1 MATKSV
7 MTKNIGF
14 TKVGDISRRA
24 IIGDQYVDGMLKE
37 KNAFDHE
44 WQEYLN
50 NQLWGRTWARGIL
63 GHQQLSLINLS
74 MLAGLGR
81 MEEFELHFRIALTR
95 TKVPL
100 IQLREILLHIGM
112 YCGIP
117 IGRDAFAIAR
127 RVLKEEGIDVSHLD
141 DVSAK
146 KSAKKLSGK
155 KKK

>member
-1 MATKSV
+1 MATK
-7 MTKNIGF
+7 MAKEKNSGF

-37 KNAFDHE
+37 KSPFDHE

-63 GHQQLSLINLS
+63 SHQQLSLVNLS

-112 YCGIP
+112 YCGVP

-127 RVLKEEGIDVSHLD
+127 RVLKEERIDVSQLD
-141 DVSAK
+141 DIPVK
-146 KSAKKLSGK
+146 KSIGKNKK
-155 KKK
+155 

>member
-1 MATKSV
+1 VATK
-7 MTKNIGF
+7 MAKEKNSGF

-37 KNAFDHE
+37 KSPFDHE

-63 GHQQLSLINLS
+63 SHQQLSLVNLS

-112 YCGIP
+112 YCGVP

-127 RVLKEEGIDVSHLD
+127 RVLKEERIDVSQLD
-141 DVSAK
+141 DIPVK
-146 KSAKKLSGK
+146 KSIGKNKK
-155 KKK
+155 

>member
-1 MATKSV
+1 MRTKIAKKS
-7 MTKNIGF
+7 NAGF
-14 TKVGDISRRA
+14 TTVGDVSRRA
-24 IIGDQYVDGMLKE
+24 IIGDHYVDGMLKE

-63 GHQQLSLINLS
+63 SHQQLSLINLS

-112 YCGIP
+112 YCGVP

-127 RVLKEEGIDVSHLD
+127 RVLKEEGIDVSRLD
-141 DVSAK
+141 EMPAK
-146 KSAKKLSGK
+146 KTSKKAKK
-155 KKK
+155 

>member
-1 MATKSV
+1 MAKKIDQAQAT
-7 MTKNIGF
+7 GF
-14 TKVGDISRRA
+14 AKAGDVSRRA
-24 IIGDQYVDGMLKE
+24 IIGDQYVDGMLKA

-63 GHQQLSLINLS
+63 SHQQLSLVNLA

-100 IQLREILLHIGM
+100 IELREILLHIGM
-112 YCGIP
+112 YCGVP

-127 RVLKEEGIDVSHLD
+127 RVLKEEGVDVSQLET
-141 DVSAK
+141 VPAK
-146 KSAKKLSGK
+146 KSSSQK
-155 KKK
+155 KK

>member
-1 MATKSV
+1 MAKE
-7 MTKNIGF
+7 KNSGF

-37 KNAFDHE
+37 KSPFDHE

-63 GHQQLSLINLS
+63 SHQQLSLVNLS

-112 YCGIP
+112 YCGVP

-127 RVLKEEGIDVSHLD
+127 RVLKEERVDVSQLD
-141 DVSAK
+141 DIPVK
-146 KSAKKLSGK
+146 KSTGKNKK
-155 KKK
+155 

>member
-1 MATKSV
+1 MATKIDQ
-7 MTKNIGF
+7 KQAAGF
-14 TKVGDISRRA
+14 TEAGDVSRRA
-24 IIGDQYVDGMLKE
+24 IIGDQYVDGMLKA

-63 GHQQLSLINLS
+63 SHQQLSLVNLS

-112 YCGIP
+112 YCGVP

-127 RVLKEEGIDVSHLD
+127 RVLKEEGVDVSQLETAP
-141 DVSAK
+141 AK
-146 KSAKKLSGK
+146 KSSSK

>member
-1 MATKSV
+1 MATK
-7 MTKNIGF
+7 IDRAQAAGF
-14 TKVGDISRRA
+14 AKAGDVSRRA
-24 IIGDQYVDGMLKE
+24 IIGDQYVDGMLKA
-37 KNAFDHE
+37 KSAFDHE

-63 GHQQLSLINLS
+63 SHQQLSLVNLS

-112 YCGIP
+112 YCGVP

-127 RVLKEEGIDVSHLD
+127 RVLQEEGVDVSQLEAA
-141 DVSAK
+141 VEK
-146 KSAKKLSGK
+146 KSSSK

>member
-1 MATKSV
+1 MMRTKIAKKS
-7 MTKNIGF
+7 NAGF
-14 TKVGDISRRA
+14 TTVGDVSRRA
-24 IIGDQYVDGMLKE
+24 IIGDHYVDGMLKE

-63 GHQQLSLINLS
+63 SHQQLSLINLS

-100 IQLREILLHIGM
+100 LQLREILLHIGM
-112 YCGIP
+112 YCGVP

-127 RVLKEEGIDVSHLD
+127 RVLKEEGIDVSRLD
-141 DVSAK
+141 EVPAK
-146 KSAKKLSGK
+146 KTSKKAKK
-155 KKK
+155 

>member
-1 MATKSV
+1 MMATKSIQK
-7 MTKNIGF
+7 KNDGF
-14 TKVGDISRRA
+14 AKVGDVSRRA

-37 KNAFDHE
+37 KNPFDHE

-63 GHQQLSLINLS
+63 SHQQLSLINLS

-81 MEEFELHFRIALTR
+81 MEEFALHFRIALTR

-100 IQLREILLHIGM
+100 IELREILLHIGM
-112 YCGIP
+112 YCGVP

-127 RVLKEEGIDVSHLD
+127 RVLKEEGVDVSRLD
-141 DVSAK
+141 EAPTKRTSSKNK
-146 KSAKKLSGK
+146 K
-155 KKK
+155 

>member
-1 MATKSV
+1 MATK
-7 MTKNIGF
+7 IDRAQAAGF
-14 TKVGDISRRA
+14 AKAGDVSRRA
-24 IIGDQYVDGMLKE
+24 IIGDQYVDGMLKA

-63 GHQQLSLINLS
+63 SHQQLSLVNLS

-112 YCGIP
+112 YCGVP

-127 RVLKEEGIDVSHLD
+127 RVLQEEGVDVSQLEAA
-141 DVSAK
+141 VEK
-146 KSAKKLSGK
+146 KSSSK

>member
-1 MATKSV
+1 MAKKIDQTQAA
-7 MTKNIGF
+7 GF
-14 TKVGDISRRA
+14 VKAGDVARRA
-24 IIGDQYVDGMLKE
+24 IIGDQYVDGMLKA

-63 GHQQLSLINLS
+63 SHQQLSLVNLS

-112 YCGIP
+112 YCGVP

-127 RVLKEEGIDVSHLD
+127 RVLKEEGVDVSQLEIE
-141 DVSAK
+141 AEK
-146 KSAKKLSGK
+146 KSSSK

>member
-1 MATKSV
+1 MATKIAKE
-7 MTKNIGF
+7 KNSGF
-14 TKVGDISRRA
+14 TKVGDVSRRA

-37 KNAFDHE
+37 KNPFDHE

-63 GHQQLSLINLS
+63 SHQQLSLVNLS

-112 YCGIP
+112 YCGVP

-127 RVLKEEGIDVSHLD
+127 RVLKEERVDVSQLD
-141 DVSAK
+141 DISVE
-146 KSAKKLSGK
+146 KSPSK

>member
-1 MATKSV
+1 MATKIDQ
-7 MTKNIGF
+7 KQAAGF
-14 TKVGDISRRA
+14 TEAGDVSRRA
-24 IIGDQYVDGMLKE
+24 IIGDQYVDGMLKA

-63 GHQQLSLINLS
+63 SHQQLSLVNLS

-112 YCGIP
+112 YCGVP

-127 RVLKEEGIDVSHLD
+127 RVLKEGGVDVSQLET
-141 DVSAK
+141 VPAK
-146 KSAKKLSGK
+146 KSSSK

>member
-1 MATKSV
+1 MVRTKTAKKSDS
-7 MTKNIGF
+7 GF
-14 TKVGDISRRA
+14 TKVGDVSRRA
-24 IIGDQYVDGMLKE
+24 IIGDHDVDGMLKE

-63 GHQQLSLINLS
+63 SHQQLSLINLS

-100 IQLREILLHIGM
+100 TQLREILLHIGM
-112 YCGIP
+112 YCGVP

-127 RVLKEEGIDVSHLD
+127 RVLKEEGIDVSRLD
-141 DVSAK
+141 EVPAK
-146 KSAKKLSGK
+146 KTAKKPK
-155 KKK
+155 K

>member
-24 IIGDQYVDGMLKE
+24 IIGDQYVDSMLKE

-63 GHQQLSLINLS
+63 SHQQLSLINLS

>member
-1 MATKSV
+1 MATK
-7 MTKNIGF
+7 MAKEKNSGF

-37 KNAFDHE
+37 KSPFDHE

-63 GHQQLSLINLS
+63 SHQQLSLVNLS

-112 YCGIP
+112 YCGVP

-127 RVLKEEGIDVSHLD
+127 RVLKEERVDVSQLD
-141 DVSAK
+141 DIPVK
-146 KSAKKLSGK
+146 KSTGKNKK
-155 KKK
+155 

>member
-1 MATKSV
+1 MRTKIAKKS
-7 MTKNIGF
+7 NAGF
-14 TKVGDISRRA
+14 TTVGDVSRRA
-24 IIGDQYVDGMLKE
+24 IIGDHYVDGMLKE

-63 GHQQLSLINLS
+63 SHQQLSLINLS

-100 IQLREILLHIGM
+100 LQLREILLHIGM
-112 YCGIP
+112 YCGVP

-127 RVLKEEGIDVSHLD
+127 RVLKEEGIDVSRLD
-141 DVSAK
+141 EVPAK
-146 KSAKKLSGK
+146 KTSKKAKK
-155 KKK
+155 

>member
-1 MATKSV
+1 MATKSIQK
-7 MTKNIGF
+7 KNAGF
-14 TKVGDISRRA
+14 TKVGDASRRA

-37 KNAFDHE
+37 KNPFDHE

-63 GHQQLSLINLS
+63 SHQQLSLINLS
-74 MLAGLGR
+74 MLAGLAR

-100 IQLREILLHIGM
+100 IELREILLHIGM
-112 YCGIP
+112 YCGVP

-127 RVLKEEGIDVSHLD
+127 RVLKEEGVDVSQLD
-141 DVSAK
+141 EIPAK
-146 KSAKKLSGK
+146 QSSSK

>member
-1 MATKSV
+1 MMRTKIAKKS
-7 MTKNIGF
+7 NAGF
-14 TKVGDISRRA
+14 TTVGDVSRRA
-24 IIGDQYVDGMLKE
+24 IIGDHYVDGMLKE

-63 GHQQLSLINLS
+63 SHQQLSLINLS

-112 YCGIP
+112 YCGVP

-127 RVLKEEGIDVSHLD
+127 RVLKEEGIDVSRLD
-141 DVSAK
+141 EVPAK
-146 KSAKKLSGK
+146 KTAKKPK
-155 KKK
+155 K

>member
-1 MATKSV
+1 MAKKIDQTQAA
-7 MTKNIGF
+7 GF
-14 TKVGDISRRA
+14 AKVGDVSRRA

-63 GHQQLSLINLS
+63 SHQQLSLVNLS

-100 IQLREILLHIGM
+100 IELREILLHIGM
-112 YCGIP
+112 YCGVP

-127 RVLKEEGIDVSHLD
+127 RVLKEEGVDVSQLET
-141 DVSAK
+141 VPAK
-146 KSAKKLSGK
+146 KSSSQK
-155 KKK
+155 KK

>member
-1 MATKSV
+1 MAKKIDQTQAA
-7 MTKNIGF
+7 GF
-14 TKVGDISRRA
+14 AKAGDVSRRA

-63 GHQQLSLINLS
+63 SHQQLSLVNLS

-100 IQLREILLHIGM
+100 IELREILLHIGM
-112 YCGIP
+112 YCGVP

-127 RVLKEEGIDVSHLD
+127 RVLKEEGVDVSQLET
-141 DVSAK
+141 VPAK
-146 KSAKKLSGK
+146 KSSSQK
-155 KKK
+155 KK

>member
-1 MATKSV
+1 MAKKIDQAQAT
-7 MTKNIGF
+7 GF
-14 TKVGDISRRA
+14 AKAGDVSRRA
-24 IIGDQYVDGMLKE
+24 IIGDQYVDGMLKA

-63 GHQQLSLINLS
+63 SHQQLSLVNLA

-100 IQLREILLHIGM
+100 IELREILLHIGM
-112 YCGIP
+112 YCGVP

-127 RVLKEEGIDVSHLD
+127 RVLQEEGVDVSQLEA
-141 DVSAK
+141 VPAK
-146 KSAKKLSGK
+146 KSSSK

>member
-1 MATKSV
+1 MATKIDQ
-7 MTKNIGF
+7 KQDAGF
-14 TKVGDISRRA
+14 TEAGDVSRRA
-24 IIGDQYVDGMLKE
+24 IIGDQYVDGMLKA

-63 GHQQLSLINLS
+63 SHQQLSLVNLS

-112 YCGIP
+112 YCGVP

-127 RVLKEEGIDVSHLD
+127 RVLKEEGVDVSQLETIP
-141 DVSAK
+141 AK
-146 KSAKKLSGK
+146 KSSSK

>member
-1 MATKSV
+1 MAKKIDQTQAA
-7 MTKNIGF
+7 GF
-14 TKVGDISRRA
+14 AKAGDVSRRA

-63 GHQQLSLINLS
+63 SHQQLSLVNLS

-100 IQLREILLHIGM
+100 IELREILLHIGM
-112 YCGIP
+112 YCGVP

-127 RVLKEEGIDVSHLD
+127 RVLKEEGVDVSQLET
-141 DVSAK
+141 VPAK
-146 KSAKKLSGK
+146 KSTSQK
-155 KKK
+155 KK

>member
-1 MATKSV
+1 MATKSIQK
-7 MTKNIGF
+7 KNAGF
-14 TKVGDISRRA
+14 ATVGDASRRA

-37 KNAFDHE
+37 KNPFDHE

-63 GHQQLSLINLS
+63 SHQQLSLINLS
-74 MLAGLGR
+74 MLAGLAR

-100 IQLREILLHIGM
+100 IELREILLHIGM
-112 YCGIP
+112 YCGVP

-127 RVLKEEGIDVSHLD
+127 RVLKEEGVDVSQLD
-141 DVSAK
+141 EVPAK
-146 KSAKKLSGK
+146 KSSSKNKK
-155 KKK
+155 